1 MNILINCSNLKAG
14 GGLQVADSICRELNR
29 FKQHHFVVILSS
41 FFRETASAIAEYNN
55 VEVKQYN
62 VKNSVQTVVFGR
74 DAFLDNEVK
83 VRSIDVVLTVFG
95 PSRWEPRCPHLC
107 GFAKAFHVIP
117 ESPYYSRM
125 GRFELLKNRMS
136 NKIYEVF
143 FQRKTKNFFTE
154 NPFITSRLQHL
165 FKNANVY
172 TITNYYN
179 QVFDCPETWKRIE
192 LPQFDG
198 VTLLTISNSYPHKNL
213 EIAVDVARILKSCH
227 SDFKFRF
234 VMSITREQMKTEIND
249 VESNFLFLGT
259 VDISECPSLYSQCD
273 IAFQPTLIECFTA
286 MYPEAMRMKK
296 PIVTV
301 DLEFA
306 KGLCGEAAC
315 YYSAVDPA
323 SAAEAIYRVATDK
336 EYSKSLVEKGET
348 QLGKYDNYGQ
358 RADKL
363 LTLLELIA
371 EKK

>member
-41 FFRETASAIAEYNN
+41 CFRETVSAIAEYNN

-83 VRSIDVVLTVFG
+83 VHSIDVVLTVFG

-125 GRFELLKNRMS
+125 GRLELLKNKIS

-143 FQRKTKNFFTE
+143 FQRTTKNFFTE

-165 FKNANVY
+165 FKNANVF
-172 TITNYYN
+172 TVTNYYN
-179 QVFDCPETWKRIE
+179 QVFDHPETWERIK

-198 VTLLTISNSYPHKNL
+198 VTLLTVSNSYPHKNL
-213 EIAVDVARILKSCH
+213 EIAADVARILKSSH
-227 SDFKFRF
+227 PDFKFRF
-234 VMSITREQMKTEIND
+234 VMSITREQMKTEIDD
-249 VESNFLFLGT
+249 VESHFLFLGT
-259 VDISECPSLYSQCD
+259 VDISDCPSLYSQCD

-315 YYSAVDPA
+315 YYSAVNPT
-323 SAAEAIYRVATDK
+323 SAAEAIYKVATDK
-336 EYSKSLVEKGET
+336 EYSKLLVERGEN
-348 QLGKYDNYGQ
+348 QLGTYDNYEQ
-358 RADKL
+358 RAEKL
-363 LTLLELIA
+363 ITILESIA
-371 EKK
+371 GKN